1 MLGLPKSTELSK
13 QLPKK
18 AIYEKFNMN
27 TAAKEK
33 FDADISRINIVAE
46 ISPNTVSIAKGETVS
61 AIYVLQVILKQKEF
75 DSKTISQISK
85 LIEQNML
92 LVLDF
97 DGERK
102 LAIHHTK
109 LIQSDWKPA
118 DDCSISLT
126 GLNLDTV
133 WENLITQVGSIEVE
147 QGHSL
152 DEQIA
157 ADEQKAKLEKEIAR
171 LERMARNEKQPKK
184 KFELVTQINKLK
196 AELKLRAQITVEIEP
211 KEVE

>member
-46 ISPNTVSIAKGETVS
+46 ISPNTVSIEKGETVS

-75 DSKTISQISK
+75 DSRTISQISK
-85 LIEQNML
+85 LIDQNML

-97 DGERK
+97 NGERK

-109 LIQSDWKPA
+109 LLQTDWMPS
-118 DDCSISLT
+118 DDCSVALT

-133 WENLITQVGSIEVE
+133 WENLITQVGSIEIE

-152 DEQIA
+152 EEQIA

-171 LERMARNEKQPKK
+171 LEKQARNEKQPKK
-184 KFELVTQINKLK
+184 KFELVQMIKKLK
-196 AELKLRAQITVEIEP
+196 EETSSDK
-211 KEVE
+211 KE

>member
-75 DSKTISQISK
+75 DSRTISQISK

-109 LIQSDWKPA
+109 LIQSDWKPS
-118 DDCSISLT
+118 DDCLVSLT

-133 WENLITQVGSIEVE
+133 WENLITQVGGIEIE

-171 LERMARNEKQPKK
+171 LERQARNEKQPKK
-184 KFELVTQINKLK
+184 KFELVQMIK
-196 AELKLRAQITVEIEP
+196 KLRKTESTKI
-211 KEVE
+211 

>member
-46 ISPNTVSIAKGETVS
+46 ISPNTVSIEKGETVS

-75 DSKTISQISK
+75 DSRTISQISK
-85 LIEQNML
+85 LIDQNML

-97 DGERK
+97 NGERK

-109 LIQSDWKPA
+109 LIQSDWKPS
-118 DDCSISLT
+118 DDCLVSLT

-133 WENLITQVGSIEVE
+133 WENLITQVGGIEIE

-157 ADEQKAKLEKEIAR
+157 SDEQKAKLEKEIAR
-171 LERMARNEKQPKK
+171 LEKQARNEKQPKK
-184 KFELVTQINKLK
+184 KFELVQEIK
-196 AELKLRAQITVEIEP
+196 KLREAF
-211 KEVE
+211 

>member
-46 ISPNTVSIAKGETVS
+46 ISSNTVSIAKGETVS

-92 LVLDF
+92 LVLDY

-109 LIQSDWKPA
+109 LIQSDWKPS
-118 DDCSISLT
+118 DDCFISLT

-133 WENLITQVGSIEVE
+133 WENLVTQVGGIEIE

-157 ADEQKAKLEKEIAR
+157 ADEQKEKVEREIAR

-184 KFELVTQINKLK
+184 KFELVQEIKRLK
-196 AELKLRAQITVEIEP
+196 ARSDT
-211 KEVE
+211 

>member
-1 MLGLPKSTELSK
+1 MLGLPKSIELSK

-75 DSKTISQISK
+75 DTKTISQISK
-85 LIEQNML
+85 LIEQKML

-109 LIQSDWKPA
+109 LLQTDWKSA
-118 DDCSISLT
+118 DECSIALT

-133 WENLITQVGSIEVE
+133 WENLVTQVGSIEIE

-157 ADEQKAKLEKEIAR
+157 ADEQKEKTEREIAR

-196 AELKLRAQITVEIEP
+196 AELKYQYN
-211 KEVE
+211 

>member
-1 MLGLPKSTELSK
+1 MLGLPKSTELLR

-46 ISPNTVSIAKGETVS
+46 ISPNTVSIENGETVS

-75 DSKTISQISK
+75 DSRTISQISK
-85 LIEQNML
+85 LIDQNML

-109 LIQSDWKPA
+109 LIQSDWKPS
-118 DDCSISLT
+118 DDCLVSLT

-133 WENLITQVGSIEVE
+133 WENLITQVGGIEIE

-157 ADEQKAKLEKEIAR
+157 SDEQKAKLEKEIAR
-171 LERMARNEKQPKK
+171 LERQARNEKQPKK
-184 KFELVTQINKLK
+184 KFELVQMIK
-196 AELKLRAQITVEIEP
+196 KLRKTESTKI
-211 KEVE
+211 

>member
-27 TAAKEK
+27 TATKEK
-33 FDADISRINIVAE
+33 FDTDISRINIVAE
-46 ISPNTVSIAKGETVS
+46 ISPNTVSIAKGVTVS
-61 AIYVLQVILKQKEF
+61 VIYVLQVILKHKEF
-75 DSKTISQISK
+75 DPKTISQISK
-85 LIEQNML
+85 LIDQNML
-92 LVLDF
+92 LLLECG
-97 DGERK
+97 GERK
-102 LAIHHTK
+102 LAIHHSK
-109 LIQSDWKPA
+109 LLQTDWATA
-118 DDCSISLT
+118 DDCSVSLA

-133 WENLITQVGSIEVE
+133 WENLITQVGSIEIE

-171 LERMARNEKQPKK
+171 LEKLARAEKQPKK
-184 KFELVTQINKLK
+184 KFELVKQINKRK
-196 AELKLRAQITVEIEP
+196 KELL
-211 KEVE
+211 

>member
-33 FDADISRINIVAE
+33 FDTDISRINIVAE

-75 DSKTISQISK
+75 DSRTISQISK
-85 LIEQNML
+85 LIDQNML

-97 DGERK
+97 NGERK

-109 LIQSDWKPA
+109 LIQSDWKPS
-118 DDCSISLT
+118 DDCLVSLT

-133 WENLITQVGSIEVE
+133 WENLITQVGGIEIE

-157 ADEQKAKLEKEIAR
+157 SDEQKAKLEKEIAR

-184 KFELVTQINKLK
+184 KFELVQQIKKLK
-196 AELKLRAQITVEIEP
+196 GVLG
-211 KEVE
+211 

>member
-1 MLGLPKSTELSK
+1 MLGLPKSTELLR

-46 ISPNTVSIAKGETVS
+46 ISPNTVSIENGETVS

-75 DSKTISQISK
+75 DSRTISQISK
-85 LIEQNML
+85 LIDQNML
-92 LVLDF
+92 LVLDC

-109 LIQSDWKPA
+109 LIQSDWKPS
-118 DDCSISLT
+118 DDCSVSLT

-133 WENLITQVGSIEVE
+133 WENLITQVGSIEIE

-157 ADEQKAKLEKEIAR
+157 SDEQKARLEKEIAR
-171 LERMARNEKQPKK
+171 LERQARNEKQPKK
-184 KFELVTQINKLK
+184 KFELVQEIKRLK
-196 AELKLRAQITVEIEP
+196 DDMK
-211 KEVE
+211 K

>member
-27 TAAKEK
+27 TSAKEK

-61 AIYVLQVILKQKEF
+61 VIYVLQVILKQKEF
-75 DSKTISQISK
+75 DSRTVSQISK
-85 LIEQNML
+85 LIDQNML
-92 LVLDF
+92 LVLDCN
-97 DGERK
+97 DERK

-109 LIQSDWKPA
+109 LIQSDWKTS
-118 DDCSISLT
+118 DDCSITLT

-133 WENLITQVGSIEVE
+133 WENLITQVGGIEIE

-157 ADEQKAKLEKEIAR
+157 ADEQKAKLAKEIAR
-171 LERMARNEKQPKK
+171 LEKQARNEKQPKK
-184 KFELVTQINKLK
+184 KFELVQQIK
-196 AELKLRAQITVEIEP
+196 ELKERLRC
-211 KEVE
+211 KRN

>member
-13 QLPKK
+13 QLLKK

-46 ISPNTVSIAKGETVS
+46 ISPNTVSIENGETVS

-75 DSKTISQISK
+75 DSRTISQISK
-85 LIEQNML
+85 LIDQNML
-92 LVLDF
+92 LVLDC

-109 LIQSDWKPA
+109 LIQSDWKPS
-118 DDCSISLT
+118 DDCSVSLT

-133 WENLITQVGSIEVE
+133 WENLITQVGSIEIE

-157 ADEQKAKLEKEIAR
+157 SDEQKARLEKEIAR
-171 LERMARNEKQPKK
+171 LERQARNEKQPKK
-184 KFELVTQINKLK
+184 KFELVQEIKRLK
-196 AELKLRAQITVEIEP
+196 DDMK
-211 KEVE
+211 K

>member
-1 MLGLPKSTELSK
+1 LLGLPKSTELSK

-75 DSKTISQISK
+75 ASKTISQISK

-92 LVLDF
+92 LVLDY

-109 LIQSDWKPA
+109 LIQSNWKPS
-118 DDCSISLT
+118 DDCFISLT

-133 WENLITQVGSIEVE
+133 WENLVTQVGGIAIE

-157 ADEQKAKLEKEIAR
+157 ADEQKEKAEREIAR

-196 AELKLRAQITVEIEP
+196 AELKYQYN
-211 KEVE
+211 

>member
-61 AIYVLQVILKQKEF
+61 AIYVLQVILKQKEY
-75 DSKTISQISK
+75 DSRTISQISK

-92 LVLDF
+92 LLLDF

-109 LIQSDWKPA
+109 LIQSDWKPS
-118 DDCSISLT
+118 DDCLVSLT

-133 WENLITQVGSIEVE
+133 WENLITQVGGIEIE

-157 ADEQKAKLEKEIAR
+157 SDEQKAKLENEIAR
-171 LERMARNEKQPKK
+171 LERQARNEKQPKK
-184 KFELVTQINKLK
+184 KFELVQEIKRLK
-196 AELKLRAQITVEIEP
+196 DDMK
-211 KEVE
+211 K